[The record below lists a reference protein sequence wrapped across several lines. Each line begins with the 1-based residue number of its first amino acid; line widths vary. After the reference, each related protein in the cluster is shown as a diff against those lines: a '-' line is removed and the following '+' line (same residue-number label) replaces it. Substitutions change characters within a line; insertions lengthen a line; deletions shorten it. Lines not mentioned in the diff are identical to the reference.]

1 MDRRTFTVAMST
13 AAVTALAGCA
23 GSETPPDEE
32 AAPPEETA
40 TDEQETRTHAIGE
53 SFVVGDGARSIRY
66 RVVDYEVIEDYIFD
80 PDFGETPDGVFVAVI
95 LEMENVGEESLTISS
110 EILQLA
116 DAQDRQF
123 DADTAASIFVEQD
136 PRVDAEGI
144 TFDQLQPGLTVTR
157 AIVFDVPPGSY
168 RFVAEPAGVFS
179 GADEHA
185 VPLGDV

>member
-1 MDRRTFTVAMST
+1 MST

-23 GSETPPDEE
+23 GSEAPPASSDSE

-53 SFVVGDGARSIRY
+53 SFVVGDGAQSIRY
-66 RVVDYEVIEDYIFD
+66 RVVSYEVIEDYIFD

-123 DADTAASIFVEQD
+123 DADTLASIYAEQD
-136 PRVDAEGI
+136 PRVDVEGI

-157 AIVFDVPPGSY
+157 AIVFDVPPGTY

-185 VPLGDV
+185 VPLGSV

>member
-1 MDRRTFTVAMST
+1 MST

-23 GSETPPDEE
+23 GSDAPPDGE
-32 AAPPEETA
+32 AAAPEETA
-40 TDEQETRTHAIGE
+40 MDEQETLSHAIGE
-53 SFVVGDGARSIRY
+53 SFVVGDGAESIRY

-123 DADTAASIFVEQD
+123 DADTLASIYAEQD
-136 PRVDAEGI
+136 PRVDVEGI

-185 VPLGDV
+185 VPLGSV